1 MTCAAATISLGAYA
15 LGALDDRERDAVD
28 AHVAACPECLR
39 ELESLI
45 AVASHLARVPVDEVR
60 DDPGLASPHARDSVG
75 DDPLAPPHA
84 RDSARDDPLA
94 PPDARD
100 SAGDDPLAPPHAR
113 DSVGDDALA
122 PAPAARRWRRRG
134 FVGVALAAA
143 LAALIALAPVGGDE
157 PQLGVTRAAAADPHT
172 GVRAAVE
179 VVPRPWGTR
188 LTVGLRGATPG
199 ERCRLLARGGDGSSE
214 VAATWTATYRG
225 SADVTGAAAITAADL
240 QALDVVTTGGRLL
253 VHVPIGDNQ

>member
-60 DDPGLASPHARDSVG
+60 